1 MIISSQKAFSLVEMM
16 TVIALIAIVLAIA
29 LPSYVASTRTSK
41 KIICINNLKQIDTAI
56 DQWANDY
63 NMVLGTVPD
72 TQAEEEEIYSY
83 IKGGKPK
90 CPAGGTYT
98 IYRVGDNPQ
107 VRCSLE
113 SNGHSL
119 LEE

>member
-1 MIISSQKAFSLVEMM
+1 MMISSQKAFSLVEMM
-16 TVIALIAIVLAIA
+16 TVVALIAIVLAIV
-29 LPSYVASTRTSK
+29 LPNYVASTRTSK
-41 KIICINNLKQIDTAI
+41 KIVCISNLKQIDTAI

-63 NMVLGTVPD
+63 NIALGTVPD
-72 TQAEEEEIYSY
+72 AQAEEEIYGY

-90 CPAGGTYT
+90 CPAGGTFT

-113 SNGHSL
+113 SKGHSL
-119 LEE
+119 TEE